1 METKILFSSYSQ
13 KSKLGVEF
21 RVQNQ
26 FELRVGEDRLC
37 CH

>member
-13 KSKLGVEF
+13 KSELGVEL

-26 FELRVGEDRLC
+26 FERRVGEERLC